1 MDRKVAGKLMM
12 NEMNGASC
20 ELSPGVGTEKK
31 GQYKVLLHTF
41 LVGTGTGLGQ
51 ANSSARTRVGICM
64 VGNV

>member
-31 GQYKVLLHTF
+31 RQYKVLLHTF
-41 LVGTGTGLGQ
+41 LVGDGY
-51 ANSSARTRVGICM
+51 RVGAS
-64 VGNV
+64 